1 MASINLMS
9 LSDVEKKKFL
19 ESFDF
24 FISDCDGVLWHGRK
38 PVPGAQETL
47 KNLVSM
53 GKRRFYFTN
62 NSTLTRKQFIEK
74 FNTLGFDAE
83 EDEILSTAWL
93 TAKYL
98 KNINFN
104 KKVYVAGGI
113 AIKEELDTFGIEN
126 IGVGPDN
133 YAPKNSSGF
142 SLGNNE
148 IELDSGIGAVVV
160 GYDFFFSYPKL
171 MKACSY
177 LNNPECLFIATNKDE
192 KFPAADGIIVP
203 GAGAFVAALE
213 TCSERKAEVMGKPSP
228 FAIDNVLIPSG
239 LNPKRCLM
247 IGDRCNTDIQFGNLR
262 GMITLLVE
270 TGVHKYS
277 DLEKFKSSGMNNLL
291 PTYYTS
297 SVADLLEIM
306 KL

>member
-1 MASINLMS
+1 MASTNLMS
-9 LSDVEKKKFL
+9 LSDIEKKKFL
-19 ESFDF
+19 DSFDC

-38 PVPGAQETL
+38 PVPGAQDVL
-47 KNLVSM
+47 KKLVSI

-62 NSTLTRKQFIEK
+62 NSTMTRKQFVEK
-74 FNTLGFDAE
+74 FNALGFDAE

-104 KKVYVAGGI
+104 KKVYAAAGF
-113 AIKEELDTFGIEN
+113 AVKEELDALGIEN

-133 YAPKNSSGF
+133 YEPKSSSSSPLISNELELAP
-142 SLGNNE
+142 
-148 IELDSGIGAVVV
+148 DIGAVVV
-160 GYDFFFSYPKL
+160 GYDFYFSYPKI
-171 MKACSY
+171 MKACCY
-177 LNNPECLFIATNKDE
+177 LHNPDCLFIATNKDE
-192 KFPAADGIIVP
+192 KFPLSEGVTVP

-213 TCSERKAEVMGKPSP
+213 TCSERNAEVMGKPSP

-239 LNPKRCLM
+239 LEPKRCLM
-247 IGDRCNTDIQFGNLR
+247 IGDRCNTDIHFGKQR
-262 GMITLLVE
+262 GMVTLLVE

-277 DLEKFKSSGMNNLL
+277 DLEKYKSSGMDHLI
-291 PTYYTS
+291 PSYYTS

-306 KL
+306 SL

>member
-1 MASINLMS
+1 MASTNLMS
-9 LSDVEKKKFL
+9 LSDIEKKKFL
-19 ESFDF
+19 ESFDS

-38 PVPGAQETL
+38 PVSGAQDVL

-98 KNINFN
+98 KNINFS
-104 KKVYVAGGI
+104 KKVYVIGGT
-113 AIKEELDTFGIEN
+113 AVKEELDAFGIEN

-133 YAPKNSSGF
+133 YMPKNSSSF
-142 SLGNNE
+142 SLGNSN
-148 IELDSGIGAVVV
+148 IELVPDVGAVVI

-192 KFPAADGIIVP
+192 KFPAADGVIVP

-213 TCSERKAEVMGKPSP
+213 TCSERNAVVMGKPSP

-239 LNPKRCLM
+239 LDSKRCLM
-247 IGDRCNTDIQFGNLR
+247 IGDRCNTDIQFGNQR
-262 GMITLLVE
+262 GMTTLLVE

-277 DLEKFKSSGMNNLL
+277 DLEKFKSSGMNHLI
-291 PTYYTS
+291 PSYYTS

-306 KL
+306 NL